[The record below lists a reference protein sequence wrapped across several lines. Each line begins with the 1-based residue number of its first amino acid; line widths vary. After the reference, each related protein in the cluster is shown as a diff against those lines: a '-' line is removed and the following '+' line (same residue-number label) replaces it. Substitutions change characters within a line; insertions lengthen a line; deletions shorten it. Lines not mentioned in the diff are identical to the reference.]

1 MEFLIGLI
9 PLSYTDAVVTLG
21 ALLLGVTAGVLG
33 TFAVLT
39 RRSLVGD
46 ALAHA
51 TLPGVAI
58 AFLITGSKDPATLIV
73 GAAIAGLVGAML
85 MLAIERT
92 PRVRPDSAIG
102 VMLSAAFS
110 LGIVLLTY
118 VAARGNAQQ
127 AGLERYLFGQAAGL
141 MERDV
146 VVMAWLSAG
155 AILCVLV
162 GFRAL
167 KTATFDRQ
175 YAVSVGLAD
184 RLVEFASTAL
194 LVVAIVIGL
203 RVVGAILMASL
214 LIVPAVAARQFTDR
228 LSRML
233 VLAGAFGAVIGIS
246 GSLLSARAALP
257 TGPVIVLSGTVIV
270 LGALMIAPNRGVLW
284 RAIAL
289 RRSRR
294 ETEATALLVDLA
306 ELSDADRPTGFRELE
321 EACAREPRALRR
333 AVRRLTRAGLV
344 TGGEEGIFLSAA
356 GRDAAER
363 ERERRRLW
371 STWLEHGAQLDLGD
385 AREANPRD
393 LRSSLGE
400 VAYRRLVALAQG
412 DPR

>member
-127 AGLERYLFGQAAGL
+127 A
-141 MERDV
+141 
-146 VVMAWLSAG
+146 
-155 AILCVLV
+155 
-162 GFRAL
+162 
-167 KTATFDRQ
+167 
-175 YAVSVGLAD
+175 
-184 RLVEFASTAL
+184 
-194 LVVAIVIGL
+194 
-203 RVVGAILMASL
+203 
-214 LIVPAVAARQFTDR
+214 
-228 LSRML
+228 
-233 VLAGAFGAVIGIS
+233 
-246 GSLLSARAALP
+246 
-257 TGPVIVLSGTVIV
+257 
-270 LGALMIAPNRGVLW
+270 
-284 RAIAL
+284 
-289 RRSRR
+289 
-294 ETEATALLVDLA
+294 
-306 ELSDADRPTGFRELE
+306 
-321 EACAREPRALRR
+321 
-333 AVRRLTRAGLV
+333 
-344 TGGEEGIFLSAA
+344 
-356 GRDAAER
+356 
-363 ERERRRLW
+363 
-371 STWLEHGAQLDLGD
+371 
-385 AREANPRD
+385 
-393 LRSSLGE
+393 
-400 VAYRRLVALAQG
+400 
-412 DPR
+412 